1 MVVEQ
6 NSKSSSKAGIAIVIA
21 LVLGVVLGQL
31 AHLEITNPETVQ
43 TICGYLDIVSG
54 IFLRLIKMI
63 IAPLVFTTLVAGIA
77 KMGDGKSL
85 GRVFL
90 KSMII
95 FMVGG
100 VLSLGLGVLLVE
112 IFEPGKALH
121 EVLKSSLNADT
132 NAAASSAIQ
141 GTQMSLK
148 SFIES
153 IIPKSSFEGFVENHI
168 IQVVVLAM
176 FVGVAGVSL
185 GERVAPVFAF
195 FEMISL
201 ICFKIIQ
208 YIMLL
213 APLAVFASVTKLVMS
228 SGIGVL
234 KLYIIYLLEFYL
246 GLGIIWAV
254 YILLGTIFLG
264 KVVFKVIKDLAP
276 QYATSFAAS
285 SSEIIL
291 ADLMRKL
298 EKFGVSKK
306 ISGFVIP
313 LGYSF
318 NLEASMLNCTF
329 ATIFIIQLYG
339 YHIDLVT
346 EITMLLM
353 LLFTSKGMAGV
364 PRASLVIVAMTL
376 TAFGYPEAGILIILP
391 IDSFNDMG
399 RSVTNAF
406 ANTMS
411 ALFVNRWEKNHLNPD
426 DVNSETE
433 A

>member
-6 NSKSSSKAGIAIVIA
+6 SKSSSKKAGIAIFVA
-21 LVLGVVLGQL
+21 LILGVALGQL
-31 AHLEITNPETVQ
+31 AHMEINKDLAIQ
-43 TICGYLDIVSG
+43 ICSYLDIISG

-90 KSMII
+90 KSMVL

-100 VLSLGLGVLLVE
+100 ILSLGLGVLLVE
-112 IFEPGKALH
+112 IFKPGVALH
-121 EVLKSSLNADT
+121 DALKATMALDTSSTANVVV
-132 NAAASSAIQ
+132 S
-141 GTQMSLK
+141 GTKITLK

-153 IIPKSSFEGFVENHI
+153 VIPKSSFEGFVENHI
-168 IQVVVLAM
+168 IQVVVLAI
-176 FVGVAGVSL
+176 FVGVAGVSI
-185 GERVAPVFAF
+185 GEPVAPIFEFFERV
-195 FEMISL
+195 SL

-208 YIMLL
+208 FIMLL

-234 KLYIIYLLEFYL
+234 KLYLIYLLEFYL

-254 YILLGTIFLG
+254 YIILGSLILG
-264 KVVFKVIKDLAP
+264 KVVFRVIKDLAP

-291 ADLMRKL
+291 ADLIKKL

-306 ISGFVIP
+306 ISSFVIP
-313 LGYSF
+313 MGYSF

-339 YHIDLVT
+339 YHIDLAT

-353 LLFTSKGMAGV
+353 LLLTSKGMAGV

-411 ALFVNRWEKNHLNPD
+411 ALFINRWERKHNHSD
-426 DVNSETE
+426 DVEDSSQV
-433 A
+433 